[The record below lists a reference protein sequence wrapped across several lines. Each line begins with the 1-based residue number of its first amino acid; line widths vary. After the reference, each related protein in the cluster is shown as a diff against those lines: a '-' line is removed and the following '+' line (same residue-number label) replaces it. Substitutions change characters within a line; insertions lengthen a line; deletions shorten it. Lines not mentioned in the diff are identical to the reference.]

1 MRNLMI
7 IALGFWA
14 LISMPA
20 NAQSDDAIKD
30 VIGSQ
35 LEAFNDRDV
44 EAAWTH
50 ASPFIKRL
58 FGNSRNFGAM
68 VERGYPMVW
77 DNNDVRFLELRSE
90 DGAPIQQV
98 MLKDAQGNLHLLE
111 YKMIETPQGWQI
123 DGVQLVELDLSA

>member
-1 MRNLMI
+1 MI

-14 LISMPA
+14 LVSMPA
-20 NAQSDDAIKD
+20 NAQNADAIKD

-68 VERGYPMVW
+68 VERGYPMAW

-90 DGAPIQQV
+90 DGVPIQQV